1 MPEELMRDLES
12 FGLFFEDLAVRDLR
26 VYAGTLGGRF
36 VTIATMPG
44 WSATPW
50 CIWKMAVGA
59 PLKSNWA
66 GMN

>member
-1 MPEELMRDLES
+1 MRDLKN

-26 VYAGTLGGRF
+26 VYAGTLGGEVRHYRDNAGLECDA
-36 VTIATMPG
+36 V
-44 WSATPW
+44 

>member
-1 MPEELMRDLES
+1 MPEDLMRDLES

-26 VYAGTLGGRF
+26 VYAGTLGGEVRLYRDN
-36 VTIATMPG
+36 AG
-44 WSATPW
+44 LEATPW